1 MHQTPRAMSEARNP
15 HDDPEAVRAR
25 SEQEDPWVM
34 YLVVRRERLPSL
46 GELLAASAT
55 AAVRCVD
62 QWRDHPAWREG
73 FDAWL
78 TRSFRKVCLRAS
90 EKDWAKLQGYDQGL
104 GHARG
109 GPVLCAL
116 PPRTKSQ
123 RDKLLVNLQAFTT
136 GDFADDPGDETADA
150 AMRLVRNEGVVM
162 SAGKSLAQVAH
173 ASLHACGL
181 FEHKDPEAFARWRAA
196 GLPCVL
202 RGADPHA
209 WSALKNAEPVAVVRD
224 AGLTEVTPGS
234 ETFLALAPTTRDH
247 WSEVFATLPRLA
259 SVHAVRGETH

>member
-1 MHQTPRAMSEARNP
+1 MSEARNP

-62 QWRDHPAWREG
+62 QWRDHPTWRAG

-78 TRSFRKVCLRAS
+78 ARSFRKVCLRAS
-90 EKDWAKLQGYDQGL
+90 EKDWAKLAGYDQGL

-109 GPVLCAL
+109 APVLCAL

-123 RDKLLVNLQAFTT
+123 RDKLLVNLQAFTA
-136 GDFADDPGDETADA
+136 GDFAEEVGDETAEP
-150 AMRLVRNEGVVM
+150 AMRLVRNEGVTM

-181 FEHKDPEAFARWRAA
+181 FAHQDPGAFARWRAA

-202 RGADPHA
+202 RGADPGA
-209 WSALKNAEPVAVVRD
+209 WSALKQAEPVAVVRD

-234 ETFLALAPTTRDH
+234 ETFLALAPTTRDR
-247 WSEVFATLPRLA
+247 WGEVFRALPRITSRA
-259 SVHAVRGETH
+259 PGA